1 MCLGVPGKITE
12 VEEGLMRMGV
22 VDFDGSSLKV
32 CLAYVPEA
40 AVGDYVLVHAGFAL
54 AVMTPVSGSTT
65 YYAVSV
71 GTGQVTAVGIPSVE
85 ITGARLGI

>member
-54 AVMTPVSGSTT
+54 ARLDEEQARETLEILERMSTINLEPDSDR
-65 YYAVSV
+65 A
-71 GTGQVTAVGIPSVE
+71 
-85 ITGARLGI
+85 

>member
-12 VEEGLMRMGV
+12 VEEVLMRMGI

-54 AVMTPVSGSTT
+54 ARLDEEQARETLEILERMSTINLEPDSDR
-65 YYAVSV
+65 V
-71 GTGQVTAVGIPSVE
+71 
-85 ITGARLGI
+85 

>member
-32 CLAYVPEA
+32 CLAYVPDA
-40 AVGDYVLVHAGFAL
+40 AIGDYVLVHAGFAL
-54 AVMTPVSGSTT
+54 ARLDEEQARETLEILERMSTINLEPDSDR
-65 YYAVSV
+65 V
-71 GTGQVTAVGIPSVE
+71 
-85 ITGARLGI
+85 

>member
-54 AVMTPVSGSTT
+54 AQLDEEQARETLEILERMSTINLEPDSDR
-65 YYAVSV
+65 V
-71 GTGQVTAVGIPSVE
+71 
-85 ITGARLGI
+85 

>member
-22 VDFDGSSLKV
+22 VDFYGSSLKV
-32 CLAYVPEA
+32 CQAYVPEA

-54 AVMTPVSGSTT
+54 ARLDEEQARETL
-65 YYAVSV
+65 
-71 GTGQVTAVGIPSVE
+71 E
-85 ITGARLGI
+85 ILERMSIINLEPDSDRV